1 MTYPRCQL
9 VPPGAPG
16 TYHCVSRCVR
26 RAFLCGQDA
35 YSGRSFEHRRQWVED
50 RLQALAELFAVAV
63 WGYAVMSNHLHLVVQ
78 LLPEVAAGWSDAEV
92 AERWL
97 RLFPRAEDTEALHQ
111 QRIQALTGQPE
122 RIAILRA
129 RLADLSWLMRCL
141 SEPIA
146 RRANREDQCT
156 GRFWEG
162 RYHCQ
167 ALLDDRAVLA
177 AMAYADL
184 NPVRA
189 RLCET
194 LAEAAHTSAK
204 RRLAEIEQTPAQSR
218 SALGPIMG
226 VSGRGVLGLN
236 QAEYL
241 QLLDWTG
248 RQLHPGK
255 HGVIDG
261 PAPPTLARFGPN
273 PQQWTR
279 QVQAVGSDFH
289 RAIGSVEQL
298 LEKARA
304 MGQRWLQGIGAA
316 RGLTAPEAI

>member
-1 MTYPRCQL
+1 MTYPRRQL

-35 YSGRSFEHRRQWVED
+35 YSGRSFEHRRPWVED
-50 RLQALAELFAVAV
+50 RLHALAELFAVAV

-92 AERWL
+92 AGRWL
-97 RLFPRAEDTEALHQ
+97 RLFPRAEESEIAHK

-122 RIAILRA
+122 RIATLRA

-167 ALLDDRAVLA
+167 VLLDDRAVLA
-177 AMAYADL
+177 AMAYVDL

-189 RLCET
+189 QLCDT
-194 LAEAAHTSAK
+194 LADAHHTSAK
-204 RRLAEIEQTPAQSR
+204 RRLANIEKSPAQSR
-218 SALGPIMG
+218 LALGPIAG
-226 VSGRGVLGLN
+226 IPGRGVLGLN
-236 QAEYL
+236 LAEYL

-255 HGVIDG
+255 LGAIRG
-261 PAPPTLARFGPN
+261 PAPPALAKFGP
-273 PQQWTR
+273 QAQHWTR

-298 LEKARA
+298 IAKASA

-316 RGLTAPEAI
+316 RGLAASETG

>member
-1 MTYPRCQL
+1 QN
-9 VPPGAPG
+9 
-16 TYHCVSRCVR
+16 
-26 RAFLCGQDA
+26 
-35 YSGRSFEHRRQWVED
+35 
-50 RLQALAELFAVAV
+50 LA
-63 WGYAVMSNHLHLVVQ
+63 
-78 LLPEVAAGWSDAEV
+78 
-92 AERWL
+92 
-97 RLFPRAEDTEALHQ
+97 
-111 QRIQALTGQPE
+111 GQPE
-122 RIAILRA
+122 RIATLRA

-146 RRANREDQCT
+146 RRANREDQCK

-177 AMAYADL
+177 AMAYVDL

-194 LAEAAHTSAK
+194 LAEADHTSAK
-204 RRLAEIEQTPAQSR
+204 RRLAAIEKMPAPSR
-218 SALGPIMG
+218 LDLGPIAG
-226 VSGRGVLGLN
+226 IPGRGVLGLN

-255 HGVIDG
+255 RGVIDG
-261 PAPPTLARFGPN
+261 PAPAALARFGPQA
-273 PQQWTR
+273 PHWTR

-298 LEKARA
+298 IEKACT

-316 RGLTAPEAI
+316 RGLATSEAG